1 VGGLPPPSWS
11 IVRLLTKSGAGI
23 AASTASVVLAALAVQ
38 LAGPVPAP
46 SAAAAAAPSA
56 SATPAA
62 AATPGTAAA
71 AASSARPASS
81 GTPAS
86 SVTPAAPPARIT
98 AKAAELLDST
108 TGRRLWSRR
117 LAHRRPI
124 ASITKVMTA
133 LIVLDAPR
141 LERRLRVPAAAVS
154 YAREH
159 DAGSA
164 GLHAGDVLTARQLLE
179 AMLLPSGA
187 DAAYTLAHA
196 YGPGW
201 HAFVAKMNATGRRLG
216 LTNFHFANFDGLPY
230 PTEHSTYATP
240 QDLLLLAAAAMKS
253 AVFRGI
259 VHQRTHNLAPTS
271 QHHGYSWHTTNLL
284 LRRYSGALGIKTGYT
299 TGAGYCLLFAARR
312 HGVTLTGV
320 VLDSTTTSPG
330 ARFTAA
336 TRLLNWG
343 FRRERAAQRA
353 GSAGQARAGRLEL
366 PH

>member
-1 VGGLPPPSWS
+1 M
-11 IVRLLTKSGAGI
+11 RLLTTSGAGTL
-23 AASTASVVLAALAVQ
+23 AGTASVALAALTIQ
-38 LAGPVPAP
+38 LASPLPAP
-46 SAAAAAAPSA
+46 
-56 SATPAA
+56 PAA
-62 AATPGTAAA
+62 AASLSATSDSSASSPVSVTPATSATPVT
-71 AASSARPASS
+71 AASSA
-81 GTPAS
+81 TPSTPVA
-86 SVTPAAPPARIT
+86 PAAPPTRIT
-98 AKAAELLDST
+98 AKAADLLNSG

-117 LAHRRPI
+117 LTHRRPI

-133 LIVLDAPR
+133 LVVLSAPR
-141 LERRLRVPAAAVS
+141 LERKLRVPAAAVS

-201 HAFVAKMNATGRRLG
+201 HAFVRKMNTTGRRLG
-216 LTNFHFANFDGLPY
+216 MTNFHFANFDGLPY

-240 QDLLLLAAAAMKS
+240 RDLLLLAAAAMKS

-259 VHQRTHNLAPTS
+259 VHQRVHNLAPTS

-299 TGAGYCLLFAARR
+299 SGAGYCLLFAARR

-320 VLDSTTTSPG
+320 VLDSTTTHPG
-330 ARFTAA
+330 TRFTAA

-343 FRRERAAQRA
+343 FRREHAAPA